1 MGFDNV
7 YLGRMPG
14 IGRRLAK
21 KGNIG
26 RDVDVGSVVFGKCHN
41 DEDMSCRA
49 VMLSVDRNKNVLS
62 ASGTDA

>member
-21 KGNIG
+21 KGNLG
-26 RDVDVGSVVFGKCHN
+26 RDIDAGSVVFGQCHSN
-41 DEDMSCRA
+41 EGLSCSA
-49 VMLSVDRNKNVLS
+49 VMLPADRNKNVLS
-62 ASGTDA
+62 ASWTDA